1 MAYGVKYEL
10 DFSDIKG
17 NKRSVQILKKD
28 YTGEV
33 FSIIGTESPVVI
45 KYTNDDDFYNPII
58 GSSCVLNIKTT
69 DTISYDEF
77 TDFDE
82 REYKVRL
89 NIGVDDP
96 QADINS
102 PLWQLADTNWEA
114 SDFNWAASTVFQ
126 VYWEGF
132 LVSDTFREAIQ
143 SKPFDISLRAI
154 DNLGSL
160 EAYLVP
166 DGNINTN
173 NDGTIKTAAGE
184 QDNIDTAFYYLHKI
198 LKLTGLDFDIYIQ
211 NNIRR
216 TFDGLIVSQNN
227 NLFQDI
233 RINEFALMDNF
244 SKKNSKQVLE
254 EILRITNSRVY
265 QANASWYVV
274 SNSNYY
280 DVAIAGQLGDFD
292 QNQLAEVP
300 TVTTNAVTNKAT
312 TSGTLNGTIVSDK
325 GLQIIE
331 RGFYYGTSPI
341 YIQNEK
347 EASTDTSSSFTLNI
361 SNLIEGETYF
371 IQAYAKNNI
380 FLEGLGNVVEY
391 VPGEVE
397 PDDDT
402 PIRPVVQMQNINP
415 YTVENDKM
423 LFTGQFSNVGQSNVI
438 EYGFYFGTDG
448 NDFNNNQKYPIAT
461 GVNISVA
468 TAFAG
473 DTSAAPFNLTLAS
486 GQPFYINAYAKN
498 SQGEGVSSPT
508 TEQYTWNA
516 WQLRKQSDLSTQS
529 VPYTSDARGS
539 NVFIS
544 TSSSNTDCYTIM
556 VGQFLASLSGLPT
569 ISGSCADNTTEPTAS
584 VEETCKEVV
593 LYRSSTAFS
602 LCCEDPTSRQAYI
615 NGQSLTDSATTK
627 VFNDSECTTLIP
639 AQYVSENLEQ
649 YRYFNGTVLGN
660 VVNCQDNA
668 GVDVCDPDVITPS
681 GWLLQKDNS
690 LDRVKVAYNSTYGE
704 GQRVIIDSDS
714 ENCYTIIESFRDAA
728 TITSP
733 TISSLCTTATPTPTQ
748 QCPTMTFFARYL
760 LCGGDEI
767 KIIGSNI
774 NNFPN
779 VIKKVSTDECW
790 SFIDRTSQ
798 TTNDDEFNLGCFP
811 VNKFV
816 VKGGQVNGFPS
827 CDDCLDISTT
837 TQVAKPI
844 TTTTQ
849 SVFFRQYIEIQ
860 SNCSDADQLL
870 EVSNTENNFPNVI
883 TDGLSCFRNQNAGGQ
898 GQDGLVTDTTKFPA
912 TFNNGVLSTDCAAC
926 NAYISTTTT
935 QTPTTTQAPCKEISA
950 SVTTIAINACCGSKS
965 TSLYINANNILLA
978 SVIYTNATC
987 TTVLPAGN
995 FINTG
1000 GQLYFWTGNTLVEQ
1014 NCPQC
1019 P

>member
-17 NKRSVQILKKD
+17 NKRSVEILKKD
-28 YTGEV
+28 YTGEI
-33 FSIIGTESPVVI
+33 FSIVGTDSPVII

-69 DTISYDEF
+69 DTITYDEF
-77 TDFDE
+77 TNFDE
-82 REYKVRL
+82 REYKVRV

-102 PLWQLADTNWEA
+102 PLWELADTNWEA
-114 SDFNWAASTVFQ
+114 TDFNWAASTVFQ

-143 SKPFDISLRAI
+143 SKPFDITLRAI

-173 NDGTIKTAAGE
+173 ADGTIKTAAGE

-198 LKLTGLDFDIYIQ
+198 LEQTGLEFDIYIQ

-216 TFDGLIVSQNN
+216 TFDGLIVSQNR

-233 RINEFALMDNF
+233 RINEFSLMDNF
-244 SKKNSKQVLE
+244 AKKNAKEVLE

-300 TVTTNAVTNKAT
+300 SVSTNAVTNKTT

-347 EASTDTSSSFTLNI
+347 EASTDTSSNFTLNI
-361 SNLIEGETYF
+361 SNLIEGETYY

-380 FLEGLGNVVEY
+380 FLEGLGNVVQY
-391 VPGEVE
+391 IPGES
-397 PDDDT
+397 DDDDET

-438 EYGFYFGTDG
+438 EYGFYFGTDA
-448 NDFNNNQKYPIAT
+448 NNFNNNTQYPIAT

-498 SQGEGVSSPT
+498 SQGEGVSAT
-508 TEQYTWNA
+508 TLQYTWNA
-516 WQLRKQSDLSTQS
+516 WQLRKQSDNSTQS
-529 VPYTSDARGS
+529 VPYTSDSRGD
-539 NVFIS
+539 NVYLS
-544 TSSSNTDCYTIM
+544 TSSSSSDCYTIM
-556 VGQFLASLSGLPT
+556 VGQYLTSLSGLPT
-569 ISGSCADNTTEPTAS
+569 IAGACDDDTTEPTPS
-584 VEETCKEVV
+584 VEETCKEVT

-602 LCCEDPTSRQAYI
+602 LCCEDPTSRTAYI
-615 NGQSLTDSATTK
+615 NGESFTSSDTTK
-627 VFNDSECTTLIP
+627 VFNNDACSETSPNSPLP
-639 AQYVSENLEQ
+639 AQYLSENLAQ
-649 YRYFNGTVLGN
+649 YRYWNGTVLGN
-660 VVNCQDNA
+660 VINCQDNS
-668 GVDVCDPDVITPS
+668 GVDVCDPDVLNPS
-681 GWLLQKDNS
+681 GWLVQKDNS
-690 LDRVKVAYNSTYGE
+690 LDRVKVAYNSTYGID
-704 GQRVIIDSDS
+704 QRVIIDSDS
-714 ENCYTIIESFRDAA
+714 ENCYTIIESFRDGT
-728 TITSP
+728 TITTP
-733 TISSLCTTATPTPTQ
+733 EISSTCNTQPPTPTQ

-767 KIIGSNI
+767 KIMGN
-774 NNFPN
+774 NVDNFPN
-779 VIKKVSTDECW
+779 VIKKVSTNECW
-790 SFIDRTSQ
+790 SFIDRTSVP
-798 TTNDDEFNLGCFP
+798 TIDDEFNLGCFP
-811 VNKFV
+811 TNKFT
-816 VKGGQVNGFPS
+816 VKNGIVKGFPS
-827 CDDCLDISTT
+827 CDDCLGVSTT
-837 TQVAKPI
+837 TQVA
-844 TTTTQ
+844 TTTTSTTQ
-849 SVFFRQYIEIQ
+849 AIFYRQYIEIQ
-860 SNCSDADQLL
+860 SNCSDADQIL
-870 EVSNTENNFPNVI
+870 EVSNTVNSFPNVI
-883 TDGLSCFRNQNAGGQ
+883 TDGLTCFRNQNAGGQ
-898 GQDGLVTDTTKFPA
+898 GQDGDVDNYIG
-912 TFNNGVLSTDCAAC
+912 FNSGTLSTDCASC
-926 NAYISTTTT
+926 NQYISTTTT
-935 QTPTTTQAPCKEISA
+935 QTPTTTQAPCKAISA
-950 SVTTIAINACCGSKS
+950 SVTTIALNACCGAKS
-965 TSLYINANNILLA
+965 TTIYINANNILLA
-978 SVIYTNATC
+978 SVIYTDAAC

-1014 NCPQC
+1014 DCPQC